1 MDIEKLL
8 LLLDAAIKEF
18 YVKDEYLIQER
29 VHERT
34 CVARI
39 AHYLQNML
47 DKDEAWRDLNAD
59 CEYNRQVPDEKLSD
73 SCVCEESEYEM
84 YSVYPDLIV
93 HHRGYNDKNL
103 LVVEFKHAC
112 NDSEKNRKKDIGKI
126 KDMIKDPQKHYMMG
140 VYVCLG
146 RQRYT
151 FQILR

>member
-1 MDIEKLL
+1 MDIDKLL

-18 YVKDEYLIQER
+18 YAKDEYLIQER
-29 VHERT
+29 VNERT

-47 DKDEAWRDLNAD
+47 DKDEAWRDLKAD
-59 CEYNRQVPDEKLSD
+59 CEYNRQVSEEESANN
-73 SCVCEESEYEM
+73 CACEEEKYEM
-84 YSVYPDLIV
+84 ETIYPDLII

-112 NDSEKNRKKDIGKI
+112 NDSEKNRKKDIDKM
-126 KDMIKDPQKHYMMG
+126 KDMINDPQKHYKMG
-140 VYVCLG
+140 VYACLD